1 MGLGSWQVEALSGH
15 FCLATVICLVPS
27 HRPVRASS
35 FRFAFGIRGIL
46 CTWGPFGGAFGFPGA
61 PGACASEFATAPLAL
76 PAAFRSRSSFS
87 LSVSSFCPH

>member
-15 FCLATVICLVPS
+15 FGLATVIWLVPS
-27 HRPVRASS
+27 HRPVRALLSL
-35 FRFAFGIRGIL
+35 FLWHYRGIL

-61 PGACASEFATAPLAL
+61 PGACASTFATAPLAL

-87 LSVSSFCPH
+87 LSVSCFCPH